1 MTPEQENEVRQ
12 RKWPMSMDIF
22 SPLED
27 SGVQERLALLDT
39 LFANGPL
46 GFGFVDRQF
55 RFARVNARLAV
66 INGLPA
72 EAHLGRLV
80 SEVLGDALWE
90 SRLPLFERALAGE
103 AVVDVRLAGPG
114 SDSAHGKRQVL
125 SSYYPVLSPVLGAA
139 EVMGVA
145 VVVRD
150 VTEQDQ
156 AEEALRTSREEYRL
170 LFEANPQPMW
180 VYDLETLAFLAVNAA
195 AIRVY
200 GYSAG
205 EFQAMTLGDI
215 RPAEDATALAA
226 SVEKPRVGTRTDGPW
241 RHHRK
246 DGTGLWVEIAAS
258 ALDFQGRPARLITA
272 LDVTDRVVMDGE
284 RAQMEGERREATARQ
299 QTFLREILASVT
311 EGKLLLSNSSTQ
323 LPAPLT
329 PVGEPISLTPKAG
342 LWELRRC
349 AQAAALGAGHSDAR
363 QFDLITAASEA
374 GMNAIVHA
382 GGGTARVSVGGTG
395 TVQVRVEDQGAG
407 IAVENL
413 PRAALARGFTTAGS
427 LGHGL
432 KMMLETADHLYLLT
446 GPEGTTAVVEQER
459 EPPLPTWLS
468 EALR

>member
-1 MTPEQENEVRQ
+1 
-12 RKWPMSMDIF
+12 MSMDVF

-39 LFANGPL
+39 LFAYGPL
-46 GFGFVDRQF
+46 GFGFVDRQL

-72 EAHLGRLV
+72 EAHLGRPV
-80 SEVLGDALWE
+80 AEVLGATLWE

-103 AVVDVRLAGPG
+103 AVVDVALTGRAAGSMQGDRHVLA
-114 SDSAHGKRQVL
+114 
-125 SSYYPVLSPVLGAA
+125 SYYPVLSDSQV
-139 EVMGVA
+139 VGVA

-150 VTEQDQ
+150 MTEQDQ
-156 AEEALRTSREEYRL
+156 AEEALRTSREQYRL

-180 VYDLETLAFLAVNAA
+180 VYDLQTLAFLAVNDAA
-195 AIRVY
+195 LRVY
-200 GYSAG
+200 GYSSD
-205 EFQAMTLGDI
+205 EFLAMTLGDI
-215 RPAEDATALAA
+215 RPPEDAPSLAA
-226 SVEKPRVGTRTDGPW
+226 SVEAPRVGTRTDGPW
-241 RHHRK
+241 RHLRK
-246 DGTGLWVEIAAS
+246 DGSGLWVEIAAS
-258 ALDFQGRPARLITA
+258 ALDFGGRAARLITA
-272 LDVTDRVVMDGE
+272 LDVTERV
-284 RAQMEGERREATARQ
+284 AMEGERREASARQ
-299 QTFLREILASVT
+299 QTFLRDILASVT

-329 PVGEPISLTPKAG
+329 PVGEPISLTPEAG
-342 LWELRRC
+342 LWELRRR
-349 AQAAALGAGHSDAR
+349 AQGAAQGAGHPDIR

-382 GGGTARVSVGGTG
+382 GSGVARVFVGGAG
-395 TVQVRVEDQGAG
+395 TVQVRVEDRGTG

-446 GPEGTTAVVEQER
+446 GPEGTTAVIEQER

>member
-1 MTPEQENEVRQ
+1 
-12 RKWPMSMDIF
+12 MSMDIF
-22 SPLED
+22 SPHED

-39 LFANGPL
+39 LFAYGPF
-46 GFGFVDRQF
+46 GFGFVDRHLH
-55 RFARVNARLAV
+55 FARVNTRLAV

-103 AVVDVRLAGPG
+103 AVVDVTLAGPG
-114 SDSAHGKRQVL
+114 FDSACGKHRIL
-125 SSYYPVLSPVLGAA
+125 SSYLPVLSPVLGTA

-145 VVVRD
+145 VVIRD
-150 VTEQDQ
+150 ITEQDQ

-195 AIRVY
+195 AIRIY

-226 SVEKPRVGTRTDGPW
+226 SVEAPRVGTRTDGPW

-246 DGTGLWVEIAAS
+246 DGSGLWVEIAAS

-272 LDVTDRVVMDGE
+272 LDVTERVVMDGE
-284 RAQMEGERREATARQ
+284 RAQMEGERREAAVRQ

-329 PVGEPISLTPKAG
+329 AVGEPIPLTPKAG

-407 IAVENL
+407 IAMENL
-413 PRAALARGFTTAGS
+413 PRAALARGFTKAGS

-432 KMMLETADHLYLLT
+432 KMMLETADRVYLLT

-459 EPPLPTWLS
+459 VPPLPTWLS

>member
-1 MTPEQENEVRQ
+1 
-12 RKWPMSMDIF
+12 MDVF
-22 SPLED
+22 SPQED

-39 LFANGPL
+39 LFAYGPL
-46 GFGFVDRQF
+46 GFGFVDRQL

-66 INGLPA
+66 INGVPA
-72 EAHLGRLV
+72 EAHLGRSV
-80 SEVLGDALWE
+80 AEILGDTLWE

-103 AVVDVRLAGPG
+103 AVVDVTLAGRASG
-114 SDSAHGKRQVL
+114 SGHGERHVL
-125 SSYYPVLSPVLGAA
+125 ASYYPVRSDA

-180 VYDLETLAFLAVNAA
+180 VYDLQTLAFLAVNDAA
-195 AIRVY
+195 VRVY
-200 GYSAG
+200 GYSSD
-205 EFQAMTLGDI
+205 EFLAMTIRDI
-215 RPAEDATALAA
+215 RPAEDAPALSA
-226 SVEKPRVGTRTDGPW
+226 SVEAPRVGTRTDGPW
-241 RHHRK
+241 RHLRK
-246 DGTGLWVEIAAS
+246 DGSGIWVEIAAN
-258 ALDFQGRPARLITA
+258 ALDFSGRPARLITA
-272 LDVTDRVVMDGE
+272 LDVTERVIMDGE
-284 RAQMEGERREATARQ
+284 RAQMEGERREAAARQ
-299 QTFLREILASVT
+299 QTFLRDILASVT

-323 LPAPLT
+323 LPPPLT
-329 PVGEPISLTPKAG
+329 PVGEPVPLTPEGG
-342 LWELRRC
+342 LWELRRR
-349 AQAAALGAGHSDAR
+349 AQGAAQGAGHSDER

-395 TVQVRVEDQGAG
+395 TVQVRVEDRGTG
-407 IAVENL
+407 ITLENL

-446 GPEGTTAVVEQER
+446 GPEGTTAVIEQER

>member
-1 MTPEQENEVRQ
+1 
-12 RKWPMSMDIF
+12 MSMDIF
-22 SPLED
+22 SPQES

-39 LFANGPL
+39 LFAYGPL
-46 GFGFVDRQF
+46 GFGFVDRQL
-55 RFARVNARLAV
+55 RFARVNARLAA

-72 EAHLGRLV
+72 EDHLGRPV
-80 SEVLGDALWE
+80 ADVLGATLWK

-103 AVVDVRLAGPG
+103 AVVDVTLPG
-114 SDSAHGKRQVL
+114 RAPAAIHEERHVL
-125 SSYYPVLSPVLGAA
+125 VSYYPVLSNA
-139 EVMGVA
+139 EVLGVA

-150 VTEQDQ
+150 VTEQNK

-195 AIRVY
+195 AVRAY
-200 GYSAG
+200 GYSPD
-205 EFQAMTLGDI
+205 EFLAMTLGGI
-215 RPAEDATALAA
+215 RPTEDAPALTA
-226 SVEKPRVGTRTDGPW
+226 SVEAPRVGTRTDGPW
-241 RHHRK
+241 RHLRK
-246 DGTGLWVEIAAS
+246 DGSGLWVEIAAS
-258 ALDFQGRPARLITA
+258 ALDFGGRPARLITA
-272 LDVTDRVVMDGE
+272 LDVTERVVMDSE
-284 RAQMEGERREATARQ
+284 RAQMEGERRAASVRQ

-311 EGKLLLSNSSTQ
+311 EGKLLLSNSSAP
-323 LPAPLT
+323 LPTPLT
-329 PVGEPISLTPKAG
+329 PVGEAIPLTRESG
-342 LWELRRC
+342 LWELRRR
-349 AQAAALGAGHSDAR
+349 AQGAAQEAGHPDSR

-382 GGGTARVSVGGTG
+382 GGGTARVSVGDRG
-395 TVQVRVEDQGAG
+395 TVQVRVEDSGRG

-446 GPEGTTAVVEQER
+446 GPEGTTAVIEQER